1 MLLNGKLFK
10 NGAVVCIA
18 GYTGEGKSPMIKK
31 IVEKA
36 NLKNRLVWD
45 QQHEYDEKTWTV
57 FRQDFNIFRQSMTD
71 ACQSAIIF
79 EEATSNIGAFSNY
92 DLNKIYTASEHNL
105 NVVVMIFTSLAAMPV
120 SLIMN
125 MHYLILFNTMDNE
138 DSLSDN
144 KYRKRFIPL
153 LKLKKPVF
161 VNVRQ
166 LVGAE
171 K

>member
-1 MLLNGKLFK
+1 MLIDNKLFK
-10 NGAVVCIA
+10 NGAVICIA

-31 IVEKA
+31 IVSQA
-36 NLKNRLVWD
+36 GLKNKIVWD
-45 QQHEYDEKTWTV
+45 QQHEYNPAEWTIFNRDFKL
-57 FRQDFNIFRQSMTD
+57 FRQCMTQ
-71 ACQSAIIF
+71 AKQSAIVF
-79 EEATSNIGAFSNY
+79 EEATSNITAFS
-92 DLNKIYTASEHNL
+92 DKELNNIYTASEHNL

-125 MHYLILFNTMDNE
+125 MHYLILFKTMDDE

-153 LKLKKPVF
+153 LNLKKPVF

>member
-1 MLLNGKLFK
+1 MLLGNKLFK
-10 NGAVVCIA
+10 NGAVICIA

-45 QQHEYDEKTWTV
+45 QQNEYDERSWTV
-57 FRQDFNIFRQSMTD
+57 FRKDFNVFRQSMTQ
-71 ACQSAIIF
+71 ARQSAIVF
-79 EEATSNIGAFSNY
+79 EEATSNIGSFSNLE
-92 DLNKIYTASEHNL
+92 LNNIYTASEHNL

-120 SLIMN
+120 SLILN
-125 MHYLILFNTMDNE
+125 MHYLILFNTMDDV

-153 LKLKKPVF
+153 LKLKRPVF

-171 K
+171 Q

>member
-1 MLLNGKLFK
+1 MLIDGKLFK
-10 NGAVVCIA
+10 NGAVICIA

-45 QQHEYDEKTWTV
+45 IQHEYDERTWTV
-57 FRQDFNIFRQSMTD
+57 FRRDFGIFRQSMTE
-71 ACQSAIIF
+71 ARQSAIIF
-79 EEATSNIGAFSNY
+79 EEATSHINSFS
-92 DLNKIYTASEHNL
+92 DLELNNIYTSSEHNM

-120 SLIMN
+120 SLILN
-125 MHYLILFNTMDNE
+125 MHYLALFNSNDDE
-138 DSLSDN
+138 DSLSDS